1 MGYSFRKRVC
11 WGLGFQLSTYVIY
24 YFEMLVIEVIL
35 SIANNVEPDSRNM
48 LKVTRTDLIFYR
60 HKVCVTSIYLLVM

>member
-1 MGYSFRKRVC
+1 
-11 WGLGFQLSTYVIY
+11 
-24 YFEMLVIEVIL
+24 MLVIEVIL
-35 SIANNVEPDSRNM
+35 SIANNVEPDLRNM